1 MTVQEQRDAD
11 YANDIVSDCFTTDKE
26 ADHSRADRIIIKLL
40 REAGYNRTA
49 DAWDKVGKWY
59 A

>member
-1 MTVQEQRDAD
+1 MSPEQQRDED
-11 YANDIVSDCFTTDKE
+11 YANDIRVDCMTGDQK
-26 ADHSRADRIIIKLL
+26 ADHSKADHIVIKLL
-40 REAGYNRTA
+40 RAAGYNRTA